1 MAGGYL
7 SVDDLD
13 DTQIVSK
20 NNKVVN
26 AYFYGARKKLPTH
39 IKLLVDIP
47 VVLMLIVIMGAL
59 SAGIG
64 MIAGYMVR
72 IDREQQIYDKGYQ
85 QCLVDKALEG
95 D

>member
-1 MAGGYL
+1 L
-7 SVDDLD
+7 I
-13 DTQIVSK
+13 Q
-20 NNKVVN
+20 KVIFIILWI
-26 AYFYGARKKLPTH
+26 AF
-39 IKLLVDIP
+39 II
-47 VVLMLIVIMGAL
+47 IMGAL

>member
-1 MAGGYL
+1 
-7 SVDDLD
+7 
-13 DTQIVSK
+13 
-20 NNKVVN
+20 
-26 AYFYGARKKLPTH
+26 
-39 IKLLVDIP
+39 
-47 VVLMLIVIMGAL
+47 MGAL